1 MSLNP
6 LAREANY
13 KDSIKKYFVDNI
25 YRTENIP
32 VTFDKMIN
40 FPEVFQE
47 SFKVFDDRVD
57 RWISIISGGIVENS
71 PLITAYPAIY
81 VCTRRD
87 IEGYKLAQLKDTVR
101 SLLDETMAI
110 PFYRSYPAPIEWQL
124 LTYMQVFHAGESEQL
139 TTKDETKFKRI
150 SLSLKWTATI

>member
-1 MSLNP
+1 MSLSP

-47 SFKVFDDRVD
+47 SFKVFDDRID
-57 RWISIISGGIVENS
+57 RWISVISGGIVENS
-71 PLITAYPAIY
+71 PLITAYPSIY

-87 IEGYKLAQLKDTVR
+87 VEGFKLSQLRDTVR
-101 SLLDETMAI
+101 SLLDMAMAI

-124 LTYMQVFHAGESEQL
+124 LTYMQVFHTGESEQL